1 MKHVLDRIAAQRY
14 NPNAF
19 EEWEEYRR
27 KLTDIVI
34 GGISKGSTLAIYGAG
49 RCNDIDL
56 NRLADHFSEI
66 TLLDCDEAA
75 MQAALARYHLAGEPG
90 IRTECFDFV
99 GITEDDYEKLAID
112 MNGVLDS
119 GEITETTMRPV
130 IEAFY
135 ASHEDFIYRSPRYDA
150 VLAAG
155 LHSQLNQTAVSM
167 WRTLCADR
175 GMRLDPVCDP
185 VCNLFHEWTYP
196 IIVRFNQLLFYSAKQ
211 KAFIAYEQSIQGHE
225 GSIQGAMQL
234 REDLQRR
241 IEQRQANLNEQHELI
256 WPQNRANGMIFE
268 MIVDELIIR
277 K

>member
-27 KLTDIVI
+27 QLTDIVI
-34 GGISKGSTLAIYGAG
+34 NGMPVGSTLAVYGAG

-56 NRLADHFSEI
+56 GRLADHFSEI

-75 MQAALARYHLAGEPG
+75 MQAALARYHLAGESG
-90 IRTECFDFV
+90 IRAHCFDFV
-99 GITEDDYEKLAID
+99 GITEYDYEKLAFN
-112 MNGVLDS
+112 MSEALES
-119 GEITETTMRPV
+119 GQEPETAMRPV
-130 IEAFY
+130 VEAFY
-135 ASHEDFIYRSPRYDA
+135 ASHESFIYRSPRYDA

-155 LHSQLNQTAVSM
+155 LHSQLNQTAVSV
-167 WRTLCADR
+167 WRMLCADR
-175 GMRLDPVCDP
+175 GKWLDPVCDP

-196 IIVRFNQLLFYSAKQ
+196 IIARFNQLLFYSAKH
-211 KAFIAYEQSIQGHE
+211 KAFIAYEQSIQGRE

-234 REDLQRR
+234 IEDLQRR
-241 IEQRQANLNEQHELI
+241 IEQRQLSLNGQHKLI
-256 WPQNRANGMIFE
+256 WPQSRANGMTLE
-268 MIVDELIIR
+268 MIVDELVIR